1 MVFIKANWY
10 ALMRYD
16 QKTMNKHIRSTKS
29 AQILKE
35 KNLFYIWKINRQ
47 MAYLFRRCQI
57 VYTNYIFYLDSS
69 FKHILTTSSS

>member
-35 KNLFYIWKINRQ
+35 KKSLLYMKNK
-47 MAYLFRRCQI
+47 
-57 VYTNYIFYLDSS
+57 
-69 FKHILTTSSS
+69 